1 MRNTLMPML
10 VSAMLISW
18 TAPGSAQSLSSE
30 LTDHCVHAAVKI
42 VMLNDSGRGG
52 STGSG
57 SMIDAR
63 GYVLTNFHV
72 VGHMHPETGVPG
84 TLHNQQNRVLLAT
97 VESARQA
104 ARPRW
109 VGTVVRADA
118 QLDLALI
125 RIVSDTDGNRI
136 EGAPFETIA
145 MATTEDLRPGSKVW
159 AFGYPLGV
167 RTINVTEG
175 SIAGFQMN
183 ARDEVAWLRSDAEFN
198 PGNSGGMLVD
208 EQGRLVA
215 VPTRVYHG
223 RGRAL
228 EPVEL
233 ARPVERV
240 PATWLRDL
248 RAGHIS
254 DLQVSGVGRLIA
266 GSPARG
272 YAAGDNGSVGSPDQH
287 FYVLPSPPR
296 PTRIR
301 TQPGLPIA
309 LMNGNDVLR
318 QASGEIE
325 LLRDDP
331 DGLVLSLLIP
341 RASEQPIRYVVQM
354 DAPADAPANTD
365 TTDAADPPN
374 PFAPSSGSGGAFDA
388 RNERPANV
396 DAVTVRG
403 TVIDAASGRAL
414 PQSWVLIGRPG
425 ANLGEQIGGFLA
437 GRVSERELGRFVLAT
452 TRTDVQGRWSISD
465 VPPGRYPAAVL
476 ARDHRPSLAN
486 LTVGDTERIVDLPP
500 VRLQR

>member
-1 MRNTLMPML
+1 MKRILLIALAWTLL
-10 VSAMLISW
+10 VSVL
-18 TAPGSAQSLSSE
+18 PVSAQNLSRE
-30 LTDHCVHAAVKI
+30 ITDHCVHSAVKI

-136 EGAPFETIA
+136 QGAPFETIS
-145 MATTEDLRPGSKVW
+145 MASTEDLRPGSKVW

-208 EQGRLVA
+208 EQGRLVG

-240 PATWLRDL
+240 PASWLREL
-248 RAGHIS
+248 RAGHIT
-254 DLQVSGVGRLIA
+254 DLQITGVGRLVA

-287 FYVLPSPPR
+287 FYVLPNPPR

-309 LMNGNDVLR
+309 LMHGNDVVR
-318 QASGEIE
+318 QATGEIE
-325 LLRDDP
+325 LRADDP
-331 DGLVLSLLIP
+331 ERLVLSLLVP
-341 RASEQPIRYVVQM
+341 RASERAVRYAIEM
-354 DAPADAPANTD
+354 DAPAQAPANTT
-365 TTDAADPPN
+365 TTDVPN
-374 PFAPSSGSGGAFDA
+374 PFAPSGGSGGAFDA
-388 RNERPANV
+388 QQQRPI

-403 TVIDAASGRAL
+403 TVIDGASSRAL
-414 PQSWVLIGRPG
+414 PQAWVLIGRPG
-425 ANLGEQIGGFLA
+425 ANLAEQIRGFLA
-437 GRVSERELGRFVLAT
+437 GRVSEQDLQRFLLAS
-452 TRTDVQGRWSISD
+452 TRTDVQGRWSVTG

-476 ARDHRPSLAN
+476 ARDHRPSMAN
-486 LTVGDTERIVDLPP
+486 LTVGDSERIVDLPP